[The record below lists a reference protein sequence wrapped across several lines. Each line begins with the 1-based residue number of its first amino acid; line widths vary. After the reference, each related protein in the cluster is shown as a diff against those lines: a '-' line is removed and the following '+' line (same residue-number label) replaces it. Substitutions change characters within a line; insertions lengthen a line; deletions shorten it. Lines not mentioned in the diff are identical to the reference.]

1 MLSEEKVREIEQL
14 LLEGKLSQRRIAKMT
29 GASRGSVNAIAT
41 GTRKLQGPKPVDDR
55 PVPSGPFVRC
65 PVCGAN
71 TQMPCMTCFVRDER
85 RMSPEYWISDARVS
99 PSIGLGLK
107 PHHKERYQE
116 VLEWRRMHQGTPWP
130 SEEWSLEQEN
140 AHDRR
145 RETNPWNEGTDAWQ
159 REDGQGVV
167 SGDTSIIQSVEC
179 EETICTSDF
188 IDKEEI
194 DEHSQEA
201 KNESVEVSAI

>member
-1 MLSEEKVREIEQL
+1 MLSEDKVQEIEQL
-14 LLEGKLSQRRIAKMT
+14 LLDGKLSQRRIAKMT

-65 PVCGAN
+65 PVCGSN
-71 TQMPCMTCFVRDER
+71 TQLPCMTCFVRHER
-85 RMSPEYWISDARVS
+85 RTSPEYWISEAGVS
-99 PSIGLGLK
+99 PSIGLELK
-107 PHHKERYQE
+107 TRHEERYQE
-116 VLEWRRMHQGTPWP
+116 VLDWRRTHQGTPWP
-130 SEEWSLEQEN
+130 SEEESIEQEN

-145 RETNPWNEGTDAWQ
+145 RETNPWNVGPDTSQ
-159 REDGQGVV
+159 RVSGQGVV
-167 SGDTSIIQSVEC
+167 PDDESLINSVEC
-179 EETICTSDF
+179 EQTISESDL

-201 KNESVEVSAI
+201 ESEPVEVSAT